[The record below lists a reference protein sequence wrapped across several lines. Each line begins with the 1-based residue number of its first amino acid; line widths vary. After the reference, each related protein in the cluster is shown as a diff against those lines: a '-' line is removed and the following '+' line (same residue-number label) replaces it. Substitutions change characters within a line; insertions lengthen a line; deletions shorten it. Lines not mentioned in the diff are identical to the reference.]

1 MKFKTISKKICLVSS
16 FFLML
21 NSSVHIVQPAVGN
34 TWRNVGSS
42 IRETFRAKLP
52 GLISNAKSQA
62 KSSLAAAYQKVK
74 GIKAEVIIDRLLANV
89 SKMGGQVGKIKDCMI
104 SGSQCSSS
112 ERAAFYATAIT
123 ILALTAAI
131 VGFNITVVNNS
142 NKTEQGVKKSM
153 ENTLKEVEGLKPATV
168 FQRLSNKL
176 SSFKLSLLSMKQCLT
191 KRHCTRAQKRT
202 LYATA
207 ATIVALVTIT
217 IGIGVGSYIYA
228 QKQEAT
234 RQIEE
239 AKRLEEEKV
248 PTKSEP
254 VKQFSEQE
262 LKNLAVNQAKEQLE
276 EPKSTFQKFMQK
288 AIAVKEKGKTAIQE
302 ASEQIRVAIQEKSS
316 KAQEALKTT
325 GDAATK
331 LALFQAAKAA
341 LERAEGIASSFIAK
355 IRSIDIVESVQQI
368 LHIDLMTFIRS
379 VSKIKSSSVEINEPL
394 NKLSNVELFKQI
406 NQMVRRIT
414 KWQTMGM
421 NLYNQATE
429 LAKQLWQRSIHTTR
443 LGTWKW
449 GEEEEGEY
457 PLANQFDQLV
467 KVYPELVTRIN
478 SLDLATPGRLLNFA
492 LRDAA
497 QILESA
503 ANLKISIGNN
513 ELSFLSPDIRT
524 ALTTLNAQLVQ
535 LAGFIGSTTQMRP
548 IIKSPV
554 DISIATS
561 ATAKQFLTTSIRNIT
576 SPTTFKENIDRALTL
591 PEIISGY
598 NEALNA
604 QTDQLQDSLEV
615 LTNRLSTTPQ
625 NVLTSFVELVDV
637 KGKRLQNIA
646 HAPQLLQ
653 RAMAI
658 QLELLKKHLSET
670 LQVGNRVIDHLAKVL
685 QYSAELLN
693 AINAL
698 MGAEHV
704 SYVNEDIIYGFKQ
717 MASII
722 SNMVTIVNKLN
733 IDVTRQQLPVIAP
746 AS

>member
-1 MKFKTISKKICLVSS
+1 MPELQPTSIKQSLKEKLPALVSKAKTS
-16 FFLML
+16 VKESV
-21 NSSVHIVQPAVGN
+21 SS
-34 TWRNVGSS
+34 
-42 IRETFRAKLP
+42 
-52 GLISNAKSQA
+52 
-62 KSSLAAAYQKVK
+62 AYQKVK
-74 GIKAEVIIDRLLANV
+74 SFDKKVIIDKLLENIA
-89 SKMGGQVGKIKDCMI
+89 KLGGQIGKIKECMLP
-104 SGSQCSSS
+104 GAGCSSS

-123 ILALTAAI
+123 ILALTAAM
-131 VGFNITVVNNS
+131 VGFTITVAATS
-142 NKTEQGVKKSM
+142 KEPDQELNKAM
-153 ENTLKEVEGLKPATV
+153 ENTSKEVEGWKPAAV

-176 SSFKLSLLSMKQCLT
+176 SSFKQSLLSMKQCLT